1 MPNYSWG
8 MRATFQELWKNPWV
22 RATAYLGIGLLV
34 LLSLLHLLSQAR
46 AAIVT
51 LALGFGFAYL
61 TSPVVRWFEW
71 RKLPRWLGVLAVY
84 MGLLVFLALASVLL
98 AEMVGRFSQMVS
110 KLPSTI
116 GPALQW
122 LRDTPANL
130 GALPLPEEV
139 RSLLF
144 EFGLSLQRILEGFGQ
159 SLLGTLQN
167 LLSQGG
173 RLVDFLIGLVGGVA
187 QALVALVI
195 SIYLLYDL
203 PRIARALLHLIPK
216 PYQPRTLEI
225 AHKADVAFGGYIRG
239 QLQVAFWVGLTIGVG
254 LTLVGVPL
262 GGGLGLLAGVFN
274 LIPYVGV
281 IVSTVPALLLAAT
294 VGWPTVLL
302 TLLVV
307 WLTNQLEGHLLAPR
321 ILGSTT
327 NLHPVTVIA
336 AILIGASLFGLLG
349 ALLMVPSAAFAKIL
363 IQDYYLKSRLYEE
376 G

>member
-1 MPNYSWG
+1 
-8 MRATFQELWKNPWV
+8 MRATFRELWKNPWV
-22 RATAYLGIGLLV
+22 RAATYLGIGLLV
-34 LLSLLHLLSQAR
+34 LLLLLHLLSQAR

-51 LALGFGFAYL
+51 LAIGFGFAYL
-61 TSPVVRWFEW
+61 TSPVVRWFER

-84 MGLLVFLALASVLL
+84 VGLLVFLALASALL
-98 AEMVGRFSQMVS
+98 AEMVGRFSQMVG
-110 KLPSTI
+110 KLPATM
-116 GPALQW
+116 GVALQW
-122 LRDTPANL
+122 LHDTPANL
-130 GALPLPEEV
+130 GAVPLPEEV
-139 RSLLF
+139 RSLLS
-144 EFGLSLQRILEGFGQ
+144 EFGLNLQRILEGFGQ

-203 PRIARALLHLIPK
+203 PRIASALLQLIPK
-216 PYQPRTLEI
+216 PYQSRTLEI
-225 AHKADVAFGGYIRG
+225 ARKADVAFGGYIRG

-254 LTLVGVPL
+254 LALVGVPL
-262 GGGLGLLAGVFN
+262 AGGLGLLAGVFN

-307 WLTNQLEGHLLAPR
+307 WLTNQLEGHLLSPR

-336 AILIGASLFGLLG
+336 AILVGASLFGLLG
-349 ALLMVPSAAFAKIL
+349 ALLMVPTAAFAKIL

>member
-1 MPNYSWG
+1 
-8 MRATFQELWKNPWV
+8 MRATFRELWKNPWV
-22 RATAYLGIGLLV
+22 RAAVYLGIGLLM
-34 LLSLLHLLSQAR
+34 LYLLLHLLSQAR

-61 TSPVVRWFEW
+61 ASPIVRWFER

-84 MGLLVFLALASVLL
+84 AGLLVFLALASALL
-98 AEMVGRFSQMVS
+98 AEMVGRFSQIVG
-110 KLPSTI
+110 KLPATM
-116 GPALQW
+116 GMALQW
-122 LRDTPANL
+122 LHDTPANL
-130 GALPLPEEV
+130 GAIPLPEEV
-139 RSLLF
+139 RSLLS
-144 EFGLSLQRILEGFGQ
+144 EFGLNLQRILEGFGQ

-203 PRIARALLHLIPK
+203 PRIASALLRLVPK
-216 PYQPRTLEI
+216 PYQSRTLEI
-225 AHKADVAFGGYIRG
+225 ARKADVAFGGYIRG

-254 LTLVGVPL
+254 LALVGVPL
-262 GGGLGLLAGVFN
+262 AGGLGLLAGVFN

-307 WLTNQLEGHLLAPR
+307 WLTNQLEGHLLSPR

-349 ALLMVPSAAFAKIL
+349 ALLMVPTAAFAKIL